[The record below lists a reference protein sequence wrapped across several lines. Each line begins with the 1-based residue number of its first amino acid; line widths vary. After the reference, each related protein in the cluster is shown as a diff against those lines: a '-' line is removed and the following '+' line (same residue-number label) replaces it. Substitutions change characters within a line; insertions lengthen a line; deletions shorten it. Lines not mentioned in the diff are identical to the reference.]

1 MRIRKQILAKWMV
14 GMLLCLP
21 FISAFGQPNKVDS
34 IVHLLQKSKLE
45 KGLDSL
51 TFNAA
56 RNMIRNTVLTADDIV
71 KIEKTAEAFKK
82 GTDEDLYYIVKY
94 NILGSLTTTDNSKA
108 IDYGRRT
115 LEGLENS
122 KTPRSKSFKIGFLT
136 ELRLPYRNSSRLPE
150 GFQFYTERL
159 NRFKKDMDTALI
171 APCYYVLGGFYRTTG
186 LMDLA
191 IYNMKKSVSYLDSG
205 KASEPS
211 FFGLS
216 NHLGRTR
223 WMNNTSVVG
232 EYYLQKGDLQ
242 EAVTYTSRAFYMA
255 LNYAQ
260 AEEDNSI
267 RVGLLF
273 GARSLAMAKTLLNQ
287 LDSVEYLLNLSDS
300 AMLNPPNY
308 TGLAYILQLRALYKM
323 QTGSLTEA
331 DSLLQKC
338 WNLISEHKI
347 SVNTF
352 AGIIAPDYYLAL
364 LRMKQERWHDAIAL
378 LHHDV
383 ARVKNIRLDVL
394 RDYKLLAK
402 LYEKTGD
409 HVKENQI
416 YKSYISLQDSVLT
429 DQNKYRSISFETE
442 KQMNEKELSI
452 TKLENQNKI
461 SSLSRNFSIGIAILL
476 LLIVAGI
483 YNRFQTKKRANL
495 VLEATLSN
503 LKSTQS
509 QLIQSEKMASL
520 GELTAGIAHEIQNPL
535 NFVNN
540 FSEINSELIQ
550 EMKEEAEKGNL
561 EEVKAIAND
570 IAENERKINHHGKRA
585 DAIVKGMLQHSR
597 SSNGVK
603 EPTDI
608 NALADEYLRLSY
620 HGLRAK
626 DKSFNA
632 TLNTDFDDGIG
643 LIQVVPQDIG
653 RVILNLIT
661 NAFYAV
667 DARKKNLK
675 GLPDYEPTVSVSTKK
690 LKDSVMITVKD
701 NGMGIPKNVLDKIFQ
716 PFFTTKPAG
725 EGTGLGLSLS
735 YEIITKGHGGALKV
749 ETKEGE
755 GALFIIH
762 LPLNA

>member
-1 MRIRKQILAKWMV
+1 MV
-14 GMLLCLP
+14 ALLLYLP
-21 FISAFGQPNKVDS
+21 VISAWGQKSSVDS

-45 KGLDSL
+45 KGVDSL
-51 TFNAA
+51 TFDAA
-56 RNMIRNTVLTADDIV
+56 RSLIRNTALTEDDIV
-71 KIEKTAEAFKK
+71 QIEKTAEAFKK
-82 GTDEDLYYIVKY
+82 GADEDLYYIVKY
-94 NILGSLTTTDNSKA
+94 HILGSLIITDNSKA
-108 IDYGRRT
+108 IDYGRLT
-115 LEGLENS
+115 LERLENS
-122 KTPRSKSFKIGFLT
+122 KTPRSKSLKIGFLT

-150 GFQFYTERL
+150 GFQFYAESL
-159 NRFKKDMDTALI
+159 NRFKKDKDTALI

-205 KASEPS
+205 KASQRS

-267 RVGLLF
+267 RDGLLF

-300 AMLNPPNY
+300 AMLHPPNY
-308 TGLAYILQLRALYKM
+308 TGLAYILQLRSLYKM
-323 QTGSLTEA
+323 RTGSLTEA
-331 DSLLQKC
+331 DSILQKC
-338 WNLISEHKI
+338 WKLITEHKI
-347 SVNTF
+347 AVNTF

-364 LRMKQERWHDAIAL
+364 LRMKQERWRDAISL
-378 LHHDV
+378 LHKDIY
-383 ARVKNIRLDVL
+383 RVKNIRLDVL
-394 RDYKLLAK
+394 RDYKLLAE
-402 LYEKTGD
+402 LYQKTGD
-409 HVKENQI
+409 QQKEKET
-416 YKSYISLQDSVLT
+416 YKSFISLQDSVLS

-452 TKLENQNKI
+452 ARLENQNKI

-483 YNRFQTKKRANL
+483 FNRFQTKKKANL
-495 VLEATLSN
+495 ILEKTLTN
-503 LKSTQS
+503 LRSTQA

-540 FSEINSELIQ
+540 FSEINTELIQ
-550 EMKEEAEKGNL
+550 EMKDEMEKGNL
-561 EEVKAIAND
+561 DEVKTIAGN
-570 IAENERKINHHGKRA
+570 IADNEQKINYHGKRA

-597 SSNGVK
+597 SSNGTK

-632 TLNTDFDDGIG
+632 TLKTDFDENIG
-643 LIQVVPQDIG
+643 KVNVVPQDMG

-661 NAFYAV
+661 NAFYVV
-667 DARKKNLK
+667 DEKKKQLGK
-675 GLPDYEPTVSVSTKK
+675 GFEPTVSVSTKS
-690 LKDSVMITVKD
+690 LKGEVLIVVTD
-701 NGMGIPKNVLDKIFQ
+701 NGNGIPQKVLDKIFQ
-716 PFFTTKPAG
+716 PFFTTKPTG
-725 EGTGLGLSLS
+725 EGTGLGLSMS
-735 YEIITKGHGGALKV
+735 YDIVTKGHGGELHV
-749 ETKEGE
+749 ETEEGT
-755 GALFIIH
+755 GTVFTIH
-762 LPLNA
+762 LPNNA